1 MTAIAKH
8 QFQRRRGNLLA
19 NTFCGLNQVL
29 FRRLSDT
36 RFELL
41 TPMPDSLESL
51 LPIDEEGCLTVD
63 SNLPFIDH
71 FLHDAEA
78 HWQHNPRKALDSGM
92 WLEQVDGEDVALEAT
107 VLIANG
113 EALLLVHVLGEK
125 FRLAAARLQSAR
137 DHLLMEEA
145 LELEVQKRT
154 RQINEREEQI
164 ALCLLAAAGCRD
176 EETGAHIRRIG
187 MYSALMAEHLGWS
200 HDDVEKIR
208 QAAPMHDIGKI
219 GIPDHILQKPGRL
232 DDQERVVMNTHA
244 SLGASMLSDTG
255 IDMMDMASDI
265 ARCHHER
272 WDGSGYPDGLAG
284 EDIPE
289 CARIT
294 TIVDVYDALVH
305 ERVYKA
311 AYEEEKALE
320 IMASMTGSHLDPKL
334 FALFQKLLPQM
345 RKIRLEIQD

>member
-19 NTFCGLNQVL
+19 SSFCSLNQVL
-29 FRRLSDT
+29 FRRLSET
-36 RFELL
+36 RFELM
-41 TPMPDSLESL
+41 TPMPESL
-51 LPIDEEGCLTVD
+51 AALLPLDEEGCLTVD
-63 SNLPFIDH
+63 MELPFLQH

-78 HWQHNPRKALDSGM
+78 HWQHNPRKTLDSGM
-92 WLEQVDGEDVALEAT
+92 WLEQIDGQEVALEAT
-107 VLIANG
+107 ALIANG
-113 EALLLVHVLGEK
+113 EPLFLVHLLGEK
-125 FRLAAARLQSAR
+125 FHLAAARLQSAR

-145 LELEVQKRT
+145 LEIEVQKRT

-164 ALCLLAAAGCRD
+164 AMCLLAAAGCRD

-187 MYSALMAEHLGWS
+187 MYSALMAENLGWS
-200 HDDVEKIR
+200 PNAVEQIR

-232 DDQERVVMNTHA
+232 EDHERDVMNTHA
-244 SLGASMLSDTG
+244 RLGATMLSDTG

-265 ARCHHER
+265 ACYHHER
-272 WDGSGYPDGLAG
+272 WDGSGYPEGLAG

-305 ERVYKA
+305 ARVYKP
-311 AYEEEKALE
+311 AYEEDRALE
-320 IMASMTGSHLDPKL
+320 IMASMSGSHLDPNL
-334 FALFQKLLPQM
+334 FELFLKLLPEI
-345 RKIRLEIQD
+345 RRIRLQVQD